1 MTDIHI
7 HFFPFT
13 PGILYPS
20 LFRQQDFLKPK
31 ISQWNPSETMAPN
44 DITDVD
50 YYAYDEDNV
59 DYGYP
64 LNHDDDEDSEV
75 DHEYGEMILVDQV
88 PCNETSGIR
97 KEANY
102 GKYGR
107 RHSLQSLRPNS
118 DHDVQGIM
126 RRSSCNGA
134 AVPPRRSRRHSIC
147 AIGEGSRLYGNR
159 MQRRVS
165 FGDSSV
171 VHFDTE
177 GSAANLETE
186 SVASIPVK
194 KPQLEHAL
202 VRRASA
208 STMSSLSWLS
218 SDSPNS
224 VGEAHSPLAVP
235 PPKWDASAGKNAFL
249 QMPPRLHSP
258 RRSSAPVALPHI
270 LLQTDLNDS
279 WRSSVD
285 LSTTQIDAA
294 PKVPR
299 RRMS

>member
-1 MTDIHI
+1 
-7 HFFPFT
+7 
-13 PGILYPS
+13 
-20 LFRQQDFLKPK
+20 
-31 ISQWNPSETMAPN
+31 MAPPN
-44 DITDVD
+44 DTTDVD
-50 YYAYDEDNV
+50 YYAYDEDSV
-59 DYGYP
+59 DYGYEDMYP
-64 LNHDDDEDSEV
+64 LNDNDDEVGEV
-75 DHEYGEMILVDQV
+75 DYEYGDMFLVDQV

-97 KEANY
+97 KTPNY
-102 GKYGR
+102 PKYRR

-118 DHDVQGIM
+118 DHGVQGIM

-134 AVPPRRSRRHSIC
+134 AVPPRRSRRHSIS

-177 GSAANLETE
+177 ESAANFETE
-186 SVASIPVK
+186 SVASIPIK
-194 KPQLEHAL
+194 KPQLEQAL
-202 VRRASA
+202 VRGASA

-218 SDSPNS
+218 SDSSSNS
-224 VGEAHSPLAVP
+224 EDEAHSPLAVP
-235 PPKWDASAGKNAFL
+235 PPKWEASGKSTL
-249 QMPPRLHSP
+249 PQIPLRLHSP
-258 RRSSAPVALPHI
+258 RRSSAPIMTLPHI

-285 LSTTQIDAA
+285 LATTIDAA